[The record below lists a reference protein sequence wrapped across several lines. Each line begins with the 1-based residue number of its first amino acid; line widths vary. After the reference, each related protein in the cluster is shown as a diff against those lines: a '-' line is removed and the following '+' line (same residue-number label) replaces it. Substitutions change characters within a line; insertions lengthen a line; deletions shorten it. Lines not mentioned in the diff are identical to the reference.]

1 MKNKVLCV
9 GLLISFAAVQVSAT
23 STGLVSA
30 KTAICDLLYS
40 VYDLLYFISGGV
52 AALVITLQGV
62 KWIGS
67 AEDPGLRKQA
77 KMGVIHAVV
86 GLLIVMTAAWIVIM
100 VGGSDCVVP

>member
-1 MKNKVLCV
+1 VKHKILTC
-9 GLLISFAAVQVSAT
+9 LLFCIAVSYASAT

-30 KTAICDLLYS
+30 KTAICTILYNI
-40 VYDLLYFISGGV
+40 YDLLYFIAGGV

-77 KMGVIHAVV
+77 KMGIIHAVV
-86 GLLIVMTAAWIVIM
+86 GLIIVSIAAWIV
-100 VGGSDCVVP
+100 VSVSGSNCVVQ